1 MSSIIEQ
8 LIHLDKSL
16 FLSLNGRGAP
26 QLDSLMVFVSGKL
39 EWIPLYAVLLYF
51 VFKQYKTKG
60 FYILFFVVLLIVA
73 SDQISV
79 NLFKNV
85 FERFRP
91 CHDPTLEGLVYIV
104 DNRCGGKF
112 GFVSSHA
119 TNTFALA
126 TFIGL
131 ILKNRSWLFGL
142 LIWAT
147 VVSYS
152 RVYLGVH
159 FPLDVLC
166 GALLGVLIAY
176 LDYSFMNWIDKRF
189 NFGINSQTK

>member
-1 MSSIIEQ
+1 MIDQ
-8 LIHLDKSL
+8 LIAFDKSI
-16 FLSLNGRGAP
+16 FLELNGWGAP
-26 QLDSLMVFVSGKL
+26 YLDAFMVFVSGKL

-51 VFKQYKTKG
+51 VFKQYKQKG
-60 FYILFFVVLLIVA
+60 FYILFFVILLIVA

-91 CHDPTLEGLVYIV
+91 CHDPSLEGLVRIV
-104 DNRCGGKF
+104 NDKCGGKF

-131 ILKNRSWLFGL
+131 ILKSNKWLVAL
-142 LIWAT
+142 LVWASI
-147 VVSYS
+147 VSYS
-152 RVYLGVH
+152 RIYLGVH
-159 FPLDVLC
+159 FPLDVFC
-166 GALLGVLIAY
+166 GALLGVAIAFLIRA
-176 LDYSFMNWIDKRF
+176 LLRFVDRNF
-189 NFGINSQTK
+189 NFGINS